1 MSALRYGA
9 AALLASALVA
19 PGGTAHAP
27 AGAGPVSRVSDGDT
41 IVVAGVATPV
51 RLLGIDAPED
61 PEECGGADATH
72 FATLTL
78 EGREVSL
85 ATDPTQATHDRH
97 GRLLAYAVLA
107 DGTNYSVA
115 AAEVGVVR
123 AYTYDVPVQLADEI
137 AAAEERARSERLG
150 IWGPP
155 CFAR

>member
-1 MSALRYGA
+1 MSAIRYSA

-27 AGAGPVSRVSDGDT
+27 VGVGTVTHISDGDT
-41 IVVAGVATPV
+41 IVVSTVAEPV

-61 PEECGGADATH
+61 PADCGGPDATH
-72 FATLTL
+72 FATVTL
-78 EGREVSL
+78 EGREVTL
-85 ATDPTQATHDRH
+85 TTDPTQASHDRY
-97 GRLLAYAVLA
+97 GRLLAYATLT

-123 AYTYDVPVQLADEI
+123 AYTFEKPVQLAGEI
-137 AAAEERARSERLG
+137 AAAEQRAKSGGLG

-155 CFAR
+155 CYAE